1 MFYICFVNY
10 TLCVIQRKPQME
22 RFELNKYAVDGS
34 PLIMIFTEGTIFGPK
49 RFIDFFNVKKYV
61 PIKNCIDKIKKWNRQ
76 GAQIIYLT
84 SRKSETSA
92 QTIKDLLIRYKFVGA
107 YLYYRTGSDKYKDIV
122 ESLKPDILIED
133 NCRSIGGAW
142 QMSITYVDKNIKE
155 NIKSIIIKEFKGIDY
170 LPDNLI
176 DLMKYEIK

>member
-1 MFYICFVNY
+1 
-10 TLCVIQRKPQME
+10 ME
-22 RFELNKYAVDGS
+22 RFELNKYAADGN
-34 PLIMIFTEGTIFGPK
+34 PLIMIFTEGTIIGPK
-49 RFIDFFNVKKYV
+49 RFIDFFNVKKYE
-61 PIKNCIDKIKKWNRQ
+61 PIKDCIEKIKKWNRQ

-84 SRKSETSA
+84 SRKTEISA
-92 QTIKDLLIRYKFVGA
+92 QTIKDLLIRNQFVGD

-142 QMSITYVDKNIKE
+142 QMAITYVDKNIKE
-155 NIKSIIIKEFKGIDY
+155 NIKSIVIKEFKGIDN

-176 DLMKYEIK
+176 DLMKFETKQCMNAQ

>member
-1 MFYICFVNY
+1 
-10 TLCVIQRKPQME
+10 ME

-92 QTIKDLLIRYKFVGA
+92 QTMGV
-107 YLYYRTGSDKYKDIV
+107 
-122 ESLKPDILIED
+122 
-133 NCRSIGGAW
+133 
-142 QMSITYVDKNIKE
+142 
-155 NIKSIIIKEFKGIDY
+155 
-170 LPDNLI
+170 
-176 DLMKYEIK
+176 